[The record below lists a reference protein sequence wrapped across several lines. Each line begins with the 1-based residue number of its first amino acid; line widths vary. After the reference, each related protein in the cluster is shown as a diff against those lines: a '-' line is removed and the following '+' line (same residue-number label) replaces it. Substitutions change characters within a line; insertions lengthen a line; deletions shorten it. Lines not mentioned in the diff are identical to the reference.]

1 MTAKLKSEEIWKC
14 TIDWLANV
22 KVDLFQYFC
31 GFWSTRTLYYFP
43 ISVRPSITG
52 VTCQLFSMIW
62 WLRPRNHIF
71 LNAYHQC
78 WSLGWSEKPKSLKSK
93 NGQADYLPRQN
104 SFWNLDPTVCLLRNR
119 PNAVYRK
126 GYPFHKTKVKAFY
139 RKEPQLYETKV
150 DLTSRHTTELK
161 KTTVKSDVILTF
173 LQIWTNL
180 IYIRTGNFNGKMTK
194 K

>member
-104 SFWNLDPTVCLLRNR
+104 SFWNLDPTIRLLRNP

-139 RKEPQLYETKV
+139 RKEPQWPILGVLGGTENG
-150 DLTSRHTTELK
+150 TSGARIKILRPLFNTNTPP
-161 KTTVKSDVILTF
+161 KTPI
-173 LQIWTNL
+173 
-180 IYIRTGNFNGKMTK
+180 
-194 K
+194 